1 MKPYPMFS
9 SFSNHTD
16 DEPNPQL
23 SVTAETEFLQ
33 DLPLSCEETQQTTQ
47 IYGGIAG
54 SVPFPPLIPPVTDT
68 PSKNP
73 PQPSQVPTGKKEN
86 WSSALQSLLDQ
97 PPASF
102 PLQLMVG
109 GFIFCAAFLTWG
121 YFGTV
126 DEVGQARGKL
136 VPQGEVY
143 KIHPVELGKISQIL
157 IQEGQTVKKGDVL
170 AELDRQVSTTELT
183 GFQQQLTALKEELTQ
198 KQGLLERVYL
208 EAQTQAAIAKAQLQ
222 AQQSNIER
230 IQSQISSEKRLLDQL
245 NSEAQAT
252 QDRVQALQPL
262 KTDTQTLIE
271 KLHEGELA
279 AQERLERLK
288 PLLESGA
295 ISKDL
300 VFQAEQ
306 NLREQQRAIVQAQLS
321 EKNST
326 QEQIFQAEQN
336 WRDRQRLITQAQG
349 ELKQSQV
356 EAERLNAELA
366 QKQAEIKTIE
376 VETQQKIQQTQL
388 EITQL
393 KARILDTQNLIAT
406 AEAKLQE
413 KYLYAPVEG
422 VVSNLNVS
430 NVGEVIQ
437 PGQTV
442 AEITPKNA
450 PLILTASLRNDQA
463 GFVKTGMSVKV
474 KFDAYPYQNF
484 GVFEGTVQSISP
496 DTKVDQE
503 IGSVYQLEIVLKK
516 DYVWQQNQK
525 ILLKSG
531 QTASA
536 DIVIRRRRILDILLN
551 PILELQKN
559 GIDL

>member
-9 SFSNHTD
+9 SFSKNTD
-16 DEPNPQL
+16 LDPNPQL
-23 SVTAETEFLQ
+23 SVTVQTDSLQ
-33 DLPLSCEETQQTTQ
+33 DLPLSLEETKQTEQ

-54 SVPFPPLIPPVTDT
+54 SIPFPSRTPPLTDT
-68 PSKNP
+68 LPKKL
-73 PQPSQVPTGKKEN
+73 PQPSHVPTVKEN

-102 PLQLMVG
+102 PLQFMVG
-109 GFIFCAAFLTWG
+109 GFMFCLAFIAWG

-157 IQEGQTVKKGDVL
+157 IKEGQTVKKGDVL
-170 AELDRQVSTTELT
+170 AELDRQVAITELT
-183 GFQQQLTALKEELTQ
+183 RLQQQLTALKEELTQ

-208 EAQTQAAIAKAQLQ
+208 EAQTQAAIATAQLQ
-222 AQQSNIER
+222 AQHSNIER
-230 IQSQISSEKRLLDQL
+230 VNSQISWEKRLLEQL
-245 NSEAQAT
+245 NSEVQAA

-262 KTDTQTLIE
+262 KAETQTLME
-271 KLHEGELA
+271 KLQEGELA

-288 PLLESGA
+288 PLLENGA

-326 QEQIFQAEQN
+326 QEQIFQAEQT
-336 WRDRQRLITQAQG
+336 WRDRQRLITQSQG

-422 VVSNLNVS
+422 VVSNLNIS

-442 AEITPKNA
+442 AEITPKNT
-450 PLILTASLRNDQA
+450 PLILTASLPNDQA

-484 GVFEGTVQSISP
+484 GVFEGTVQAISP
-496 DTKVDQE
+496 DTKIDQQ

-516 DYVWQQNQK
+516 DYVLQQNQK

-551 PILELQKN
+551 PILQFQKN